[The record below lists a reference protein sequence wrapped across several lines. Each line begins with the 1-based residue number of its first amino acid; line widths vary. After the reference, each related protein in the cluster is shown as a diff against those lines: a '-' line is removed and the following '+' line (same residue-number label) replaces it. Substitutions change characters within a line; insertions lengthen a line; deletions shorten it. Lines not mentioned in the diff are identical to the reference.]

1 MFEDLD
7 AQFTCAAS
15 LFIVRSFSKMR
26 TLLVGLAGSISL
38 SLLVA
43 ASPVMAAP
51 DTSVAAMSS
60 PSSSPDGAK
69 DVAQVSSVSE
79 LTDVDPNNWAF
90 QALKSLVERYGCIE
104 GYPSK
109 KYLGNRP
116 LSRYEFAAG
125 LNACL
130 DKIGEQIAAAT
141 EPLATKDDLA
151 AVQRL
156 QEEFKAELATLKGRT
171 DALEAKTKELEAQ
184 QFSTTT
190 KLDADTVFAIAG
202 ASAGGNVN
210 TNNDGANI
218 PGSSQNVIFGTR
230 TRLNVRAKNL
240 GVQGDELR
248 IRLTG
253 TTDGGS
259 FFGTNT
265 PATNDVRVGRID
277 YLQPG
282 TTNVNGNSRVN
293 FDKLYY
299 QFPLFSKD
307 FKVSIGPRVENKDI
321 LGLQKN
327 TRDEL
332 TQFSLRGFH
341 RNIGLALVGG
351 QAPGIAASWKLSD
364 QWSVG
369 AIYSALAG
377 GDSNGF
383 GNGGVTGPSQAA
395 IELGFKPDK
404 NLELGLGYYRTVCN
418 GVNNTLSTDGNPR
431 TPLNDGEG
439 PGSQNR
445 IFCAADSGG
454 SSFYPFTGNSLIA
467 NSPISN
473 VQHDTINFHAD
484 WEFAPDISLFGR
496 YSFGTATV
504 NSATP
509 GIGAN
514 LSYSEWLAGLSF
526 NNTFGRKGDALGI
539 AVLQPANITSNNA
552 ANVTTTFGNGTFPAG
567 SNVPTATELN
577 YGIYYRYTL
586 TKNFTVGPE
595 VYLITN
601 PGGIAGNPSV
611 TEAIFRATYKY

>member
-1 MFEDLD
+1 
-7 AQFTCAAS
+7 
-15 LFIVRSFSKMR
+15 MR
-26 TLLVGLAGSISL
+26 TVLVGLAGSVAFSF
-38 SLLVA
+38 LVA
-43 ASPVMAAP
+43 AAPVLAAP
-51 DTSVAAMSS
+51 DTSVAAMSG
-60 PSSSPDGAK
+60 PVVSSPD
-69 DVAQVSSVSE
+69 VTQVSSVSE
-79 LTDVDPNNWAF
+79 LTDVDPNQWAF

-125 LNACL
+125 LNSCL

-156 QEEFKAELATLKGRT
+156 QEEFKAELATIRGRV

-190 KLDADTVFAIAG
+190 KLDADTVFGIAG

-210 TNNDGANI
+210 TNNAGAFI
-218 PGSSQNVIFGTR
+218 PGNSQNVIFGTR
-230 TRLNVRAKNL
+230 TRLNIRAKNL

-248 IRLTG
+248 IRLTAA
-253 TTDGGS
+253 TDGGS

-265 PATNDVRVGRID
+265 TPATAPNDVRVSRID

-282 TTNVNGNSRVN
+282 GGGGTNVTNGNARVN

-299 QFPLFSKD
+299 EFPLFSKD
-307 FKVSIGPRVENKDI
+307 FKVRIGPRVENKDI

-341 RNIGLALVGG
+341 RNIGLALTGG
-351 QAPGIAASWKLSD
+351 QAPAIAASWKLSD

-369 AIYSALAG
+369 AIYSALAA
-377 GDSNGF
+377 GDSFGF

-395 IELGFKPDK
+395 IEIGFKPDK

-418 GVNNTLSTDGNPR
+418 ATNAVLSTPTNGVP
-431 TPLNDGEG
+431 GET

-445 IFCAADSGG
+445 IFCAADAGG
-454 SSFYPFTGNSLIA
+454 SNFYPFSGAT
-467 NSPISN
+467 ISN
-473 VQHDTINFHAD
+473 VQHDTVNFHAD

-514 LSYSEWLAGLSF
+514 LNYSEWLAGLAF
-526 NNTFGRKGDALGI
+526 NNTFGRKGDSLGI
-539 AVLQPANITSNNA
+539 AVLQPANITSNNV
-552 ANVTTTFGNGTFPAG
+552 ANPGLTFPAGTFPAG
-567 SNVPTATELN
+567 NIPNATELD
-577 YGIYYRYTL
+577 YGFYYRYTL

-601 PGGIAGNPSV
+601 PGGIANNPSV

>member
-1 MFEDLD
+1 MEDLD
-7 AQFTCAAS
+7 AQFTRAAS
-15 LFIVRSFSKMR
+15 LIIVRSFSKMR
-26 TLLVGLAGSISL
+26 TLLMGLAGSISL
-38 SLLVA
+38 SFLIA
-43 ASPVMAAP
+43 AAPVMAAP
-51 DTSVAAMSS
+51 DTSVATMSS
-60 PSSSPDGAK
+60 PSASADGAK

-156 QEEFKAELATLKGRT
+156 QEEFKAELATLKGRA

-190 KLDADTVFAIAG
+190 KLDADTVFGIAG

-210 TNNDGANI
+210 TNNAGASI
-218 PGSSQNVIFGTR
+218 PGSSQNVIFGGR

-248 IRLTG
+248 IRLTA

-265 PATNDVRVGRID
+265 PAGSNNVRVGRID

-282 TTNVNGNSRVN
+282 TNNVNGNAPVS

-307 FKVSIGPRVENKDI
+307 FKVTIGPRVENKDV

-341 RNIGLALVGG
+341 RNIGLALIGG
-351 QAPGIAASWKLSD
+351 QVPSIAASWKLSD
-364 QWSVG
+364 QWTLG

-377 GDSNGF
+377 GDSFGF

-395 IELGFKPDK
+395 IELGYKPDK

-418 GVNNTLSTDGNPR
+418 GVNNALSTDGNPN
-431 TPLNDGEG
+431 LAGNQGEG

-454 SSFYPFTGNSLIA
+454 SSFYPFAAGVIN
-467 NSPISN
+467 N

-504 NSATP
+504 SSATP

-514 LSYSEWLAGLSF
+514 LNYSEWLAGLAFS
-526 NNTFGRKGDALGI
+526 NTFGRKGDSLGI
-539 AVLQPANITSNNA
+539 AVLQPANITSNSA
-552 ANVTTTFGNGTFPAG
+552 ANVAGTFGPTTFGA
-567 SNVPTATELN
+567 SSVPTATELD
-577 YGIYYRYTL
+577 YGLYYRYTL

-595 VYLITN
+595 IYLITN

>member
-1 MFEDLD
+1 
-7 AQFTCAAS
+7 
-15 LFIVRSFSKMR
+15 MR
-26 TLLVGLAGSISL
+26 TLLVGLAGSLSL

-60 PSSSPDGAK
+60 PSASSDGAK

-156 QEEFKAELATLKGRT
+156 QEEFKAELATLKGRA

-210 TNNDGANI
+210 TNNAGASI
-218 PGSSQNVIFGTR
+218 PGSSQNVIFGGR

-240 GVQGDELR
+240 GVEGDELR

-259 FFGTNT
+259 FFGTN
-265 PATNDVRVGRID
+265 PAAANDVRVGRID

-282 TTNVNGNSRVN
+282 GGGGANVTNGNARVN

-299 QFPLFSKD
+299 QFPVFSKD
-307 FKVSIGPRVENKDI
+307 FKVTIGPRVENKDI

-341 RNIGLALVGG
+341 RNIGLALIGTQV
-351 QAPGIAASWKLSD
+351 PGIAASWKLSD
-364 QWSVG
+364 QWSLG

-395 IELGFKPDK
+395 IELGYKPDK

-418 GVNNTLSTDGNPR
+418 ATNAALSTNGAA
-431 TPLNDGEG
+431 GEG

-454 SSFYPFTGNSLIA
+454 SNFYPFAAGVIN
-467 NSPISN
+467 N
-473 VQHDTINFHAD
+473 VQHDTVNFHAD

-496 YSFGTATV
+496 YSFGSATV
-504 NSATP
+504 NGNAP

-514 LSYSEWLAGLSF
+514 LNYSEWLAGLTF

-539 AVLQPANITSNNA
+539 AVLQPANITSNNS
-552 ANVTTTFGNGTFPAG
+552 ANVAGTFGAATFPAG
-567 SNVPTATELN
+567 SNVPTATELD
-577 YGIYYRYTL
+577 YGLYYRYTL